1 MSPFDL
7 FWGGRQ
13 KGTMSPFF
21 TIFFRRASLSV
32 SDGFLLH
39 LVVKIDEDDG
49 FPPPDPH
56 RLVNLIRVWP
66 GWFFLVLAWFG
77 HWLLLLLG
85 AQISGLDPPAHILS
99 VKGAAVENRPQK
111 RPKKEKKRR
120 MQKMSQ
126 IPESLTAGRKKCP
139 RASN

>member
-1 MSPFDL
+1 ME
-7 FWGGRQ
+7 GV
-13 KGTMSPFF
+13 
-21 TIFFRRASLSV
+21 LSQR
-32 SDGFLLH
+32 SWPHLLLLH
-39 LVVKIDEDDG
+39 HLKCQCIFYSSALQCYINISPYPHIKIDEDDG

-99 VKGAAVENRPQK
+99 VKGAVVENRLQK
-111 RPKKEKKRR
+111 RPKKCQEKKAADA
-120 MQKMSQ
+120 KNVTN
-126 IPESLTAGRKKCP
+126 P
-139 RASN
+139 